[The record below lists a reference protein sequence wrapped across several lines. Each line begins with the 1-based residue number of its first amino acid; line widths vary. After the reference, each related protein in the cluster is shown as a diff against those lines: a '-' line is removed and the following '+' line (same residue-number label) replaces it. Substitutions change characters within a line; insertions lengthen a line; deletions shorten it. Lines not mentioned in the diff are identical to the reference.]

1 MTLKESVTMSNVVL
15 ESPLAA
21 LTGLGQRVLSV
32 DGARVTLGESAFT
45 DMLNI
50 RGNAAHA
57 GFVQAVHSA
66 TGLPLPH
73 VANTASVGP
82 AGQLLWLGPDEWVL
96 KFPPSTAAYQ
106 YPSPAEAMENSLR
119 SALGAHHVSLVPVG
133 HGYTTLWVQGEGAAD
148 LLSRGCPLDFH
159 PRVFAAA
166 TVAQSHIAK
175 AGATLLCLVPGTHYE
190 LTVRRSFADYLYRW
204 LCEAGQS

>member
-57 GFVQAVHSA
+57 GFVEAVHSA
-66 TGLPLPH
+66 TGLALPH
-73 VANTASVGP
+73 VANTASLGP
-82 AGQLLWLGPDEWVL
+82 TGQLLWLGPDEWVL

-106 YPSPAEAMENSLR
+106 SPSPAEAMENRLR
-119 SALGAHHVSLVPVG
+119 SALAGQHVSLVPVG
-133 HGYTTLWVQGEGAAD
+133 HGYTTLSVQGEGAAD

-159 PRVFAAA
+159 PRVFAAG

-175 AGATLLCLVPGTHYE
+175 AGATLLCLAAGTHYE

-204 LCEAGQS
+204 LCEAGAA